1 MNSEETMMILN
12 ELSTMN
18 RRFDRIDEHLGGIDE
33 RLDKVD
39 ERLDKIDERLD
50 KVDERLGKMDER
62 FDKMDERLDKMD
74 ERLDKMDERF
84 DKTDERLDKM
94 DEHFEKLDKSVSD
107 IKLTLENETN
117 RNIRLIA
124 ESHLTLNRKLD
135 DALKVDNEK
144 ELLLIRVNILENEVR
159 KLKERSD
166 VSA

>member
-1 MNSEETMMILN
+1 MNSEETKMILN

-39 ERLDKIDERLD
+39 ERLDRIDERLD
-50 KVDERLGKMDER
+50 KV
-62 FDKMDERLDKMD
+62 D

-124 ESHLTLNRKLD
+124 EGHLTLNRKLD

-159 KLKERSD
+159 RLKERSD

>member
-1 MNSEETMMILN
+1 MNSEETKMILN

-39 ERLDKIDERLD
+39 ERLDK
-50 KVDERLGKMDER
+50 
-62 FDKMDERLDKMD
+62 MD

-84 DKTDERLDKM
+84 DKMDERLDKM

-124 ESHLTLNRKLD
+124 EGHLTLNRKLD

-159 KLKERSD
+159 RLKERSD

>member
-39 ERLDKIDERLD
+39 ERLDKVDERLDKVDERLDKVDERLD

-62 FDKMDERLDKMD
+62 LDKMD
-74 ERLDKMDERF
+74 ERLG
-84 DKTDERLDKM
+84 KM

-124 ESHLTLNRKLD
+124 EGHLTLNRKLD

-159 KLKERSD
+159 RLKERSD

>member
-1 MNSEETMMILN
+1 MNSEETKMILN

-39 ERLDKIDERLD
+39 ERLDKVDEHLD
-50 KVDERLGKMDER
+50 KVDERL
-62 FDKMDERLDKMD
+62 DKVD

>member
-74 ERLDKMDERF
+74 ERF

-124 ESHLTLNRKLD
+124 ESQLTLNRKLD

>member
-1 MNSEETMMILN
+1 MNSEETKMILN

-39 ERLDKIDERLD
+39 ERL
-50 KVDERLGKMDER
+50 GKMDER
-62 FDKMDERLDKMD
+62 FDKID

>member
-1 MNSEETMMILN
+1 M
-12 ELSTMN
+12 
-18 RRFDRIDEHLGGIDE
+18 DE
-33 RLDKVD
+33 RLDKM
-39 ERLDKIDERLD
+39 
-50 KVDERLGKMDER
+50 DERLG
-62 FDKMDERLDKMD
+62 KMDERLDKMD
-74 ERLDKMDERF
+74 ERLG
-84 DKTDERLDKM
+84 KM

-124 ESHLTLNRKLD
+124 EGHLTLNRKLD

-159 KLKERSD
+159 RLKERSD

>member
-1 MNSEETMMILN
+1 MNSEETKMILN

-39 ERLDKIDERLD
+39 ERLDK
-50 KVDERLGKMDER
+50 MDER
-62 FDKMDERLDKMD
+62 FDKMDERLDKID

>member
-1 MNSEETMMILN
+1 MNSEETKMILN

-39 ERLDKIDERLD
+39 ERLDKVDERLEKIDERLD
-50 KVDERLGKMDER
+50 KVDERL
-62 FDKMDERLDKMD
+62 DKVD

>member
-33 RLDKVD
+33 RLDKV
-39 ERLDKIDERLD
+39 DERLD